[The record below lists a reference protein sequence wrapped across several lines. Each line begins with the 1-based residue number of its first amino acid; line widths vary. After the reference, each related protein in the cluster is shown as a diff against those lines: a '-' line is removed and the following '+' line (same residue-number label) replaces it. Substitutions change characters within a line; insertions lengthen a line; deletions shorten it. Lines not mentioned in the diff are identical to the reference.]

1 VDKELNWTL
10 SFTATSPLF
19 QFEEKEGL
27 KRKDDVVKTIC
38 PQYIARTVT

>member
-27 KRKDDVVKTIC
+27 KRKDAVVIHKKNNGGIRI
-38 PQYIARTVT
+38 Y